1 MASNPPPRK
10 TKERRLKKK
19 EKVNKQIIKI
29 KSNESSMNDM
39 KNSLIIVCS
48 LILFK
53 FETYLNLINSS
64 CNIFKIIR
72 QINLD

>member
-1 MASNPPPRK
+1 LASKPPTRK

-39 KNSLIIVCS
+39 KNSLFIVCS

>member
-1 MASNPPPRK
+1 LASKPPTRK
-10 TKERRLKKK
+10 TKERRWKKK